1 MFAGW
6 RGKRKE
12 VQVLQ
17 PPTLGPGPGSGLPAF
32 GPVFFQ
38 PEIPVEPRSGQ
49 GKTKYQPA
57 VRRVVGLIAT
67 VCCQVW
73 AWGQP
78 DERHAASPHQQTMQV
93 TSKGRKKKKYSSK
106 GTGRPHN
113 EPKAVSAVCIVFWEI
128 KRSVSSK
135 KKRKKEE
142 DSCVL
147 LCSCFGCQICNS
159 TNSAAEP
166 QTSPFIA
173 SPLI

>member
-38 PEIPVEPRSGQ
+38 PEIPVEPQSGQ

-57 VRRVVGLIAT
+57 AHRVVSLIAT

-93 TSKGRKKKKYSSK
+93 TSKGRKKKKKAPVRELDDHTMSQRRSLQSALYSGKLK
-106 GTGRPHN
+106 GVRVP
-113 EPKAVSAVCIVFWEI
+113 
-128 KRSVSSK
+128 
-135 KKRKKEE
+135 KRKEKK
-142 DSCVL
+142 
-147 LCSCFGCQICNS
+147 LCFAVFRLSD
-159 TNSAAEP
+159 
-166 QTSPFIA
+166 
-173 SPLI
+173 L